1 MKNKTQQKRQDTLS
15 SGLDH
20 FLCTLQYTAHFIQT
34 TTHWE
39 LLVHD
44 TQAVDIDWVQTEEL
58 QTLST
63 WMWVEEPTYFRQ
75 RAGRR
80 NVTDLGARWLLCT
93 PHWISQT
100 PFSTFGSFN
109 AGWTKKSDKIIS
121 CLQFLQ
127 QTVTPKKK
135 SFYRLDGRDVSFYFF
150 YIFTIN
156 WYFLLFSCIDICVG
170 KGQEVLWVAPSLGD
184 NVALAIHAGGSDAP
198 VLGFLTM
205 LPPSPKKDIYVD

>member
-1 MKNKTQQKRQDTLS
+1 MCTLFSNIHFSTWGWHNLLTQHVKTFTQLWVFTLHWPDTIQMKNKTQQKRQDTLS

-20 FLCTLQYTAHFIQT
+20 FLCTLQYTPHFIQT
-34 TTHWE
+34 ARHWE
-39 LLVHD
+39 LLFHD

-121 CLQFLQ
+121 CLQFLLQ
-127 QTVTPKKK
+127 AVTP
-135 SFYRLDGRDVSFYFF
+135 
-150 YIFTIN
+150 
-156 WYFLLFSCIDICVG
+156 
-170 KGQEVLWVAPSLGD
+170 QP
-184 NVALAIHAGGSDAP
+184 
-198 VLGFLTM
+198 
-205 LPPSPKKDIYVD
+205 LPWEITN